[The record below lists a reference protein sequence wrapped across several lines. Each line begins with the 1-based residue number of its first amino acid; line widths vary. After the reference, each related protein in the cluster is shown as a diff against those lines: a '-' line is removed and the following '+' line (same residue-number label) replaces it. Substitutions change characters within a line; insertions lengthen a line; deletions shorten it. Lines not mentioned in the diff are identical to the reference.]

1 MRSSKLQKQELM
13 AVAQSM
19 KIKILL
25 ILFVLANCSIAK
37 DNNFDNND
45 FTLSYQSITL
55 AQWPEIISAYKGK
68 VLVVDMWAT
77 WCSSCLKRFPHMV
90 KMHNDYK
97 DKGVAFISLLLEDPE
112 EPEAIENAKKFL
124 IKQKAN
130 FDHYFMNEN
139 IMTSFEKLD
148 LLGIPTVFVY
158 SQDGKLTYR
167 LTGDNPNKQFTEKDI
182 EEAINELLL
191 R

>member
-1 MRSSKLQKQELM
+1 M
-13 AVAQSM
+13 AVVQSM
-19 KIKILL
+19 KIKFFLVLL
-25 ILFVLANCSIAK
+25 FISNCGIAK
-37 DNNFDNND
+37 ENKFVDND
-45 FTLSYQSITL
+45 FKLSYQSITL
-55 AQWPEIISAYKGK
+55 AQWPDVISAYKGK

-90 KMHNDYK
+90 KMNNDYK

-112 EPEAIENAKKFL
+112 EPEAINAAKKFL

-139 IMTSFEKLD
+139 IMLSFEKLD
-148 LLGIPTVFVY
+148 LLGIPTVFIY
-158 SQDGKLTYR
+158 SQNGKLTYR

-182 EEAINELLL
+182 EESINELLSVK
-191 R
+191 